1 MYDEI
6 KANKMF
12 FIAGGILLVVL
23 LAGAFLLGGDRSGN
37 IHDNSGAADNVTE
50 QLESAANQQHE
61 AQSNI
66 ESAESGLDSSIRYA
80 DRASLRLSDAQSTV
94 DRVTDRNTELAD
106 TAAAGQAGLTDG
118 KSILDDSERRIA
130 ECQSIL
136 HQVQKDPR
144 ENGK

>member
-1 MYDEI
+1 MDEI
-6 KANKMF
+6 KNNKML
-12 FIAGGILLVVL
+12 IITAVCIVIVL
-23 LAGAFLLGGDRSGN
+23 LAGAFLLGDRSGN

-80 DRASLRLSDAQSTV
+80 DRASLRLSDAQSTA